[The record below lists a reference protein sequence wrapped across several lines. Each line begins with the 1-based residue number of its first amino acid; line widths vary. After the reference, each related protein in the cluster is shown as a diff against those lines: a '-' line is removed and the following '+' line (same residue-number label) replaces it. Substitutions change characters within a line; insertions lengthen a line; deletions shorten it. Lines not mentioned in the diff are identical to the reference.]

1 MFAFIIR
8 HPLALSA
15 AVLLHVVI
23 AIGLVFGSFDD
34 EPILKVSLQSDSEE
48 AEITQVKQI
57 EPMKTF
63 AVDSALVKE
72 QLAKIKQQ
80 DAAKRKEQEELKKR
94 SEAEKRRLAALKQQ
108 QVEEKRKAELA
119 QKQALA
125 EKRRA
130 EEAKRQAQIEK
141 QRVEAEQKR
150 AAEAKRLAEQAKKEA
165 QLAEKKREE
174 AKKRVAEAEKKR
186 QAEEAKKLALQE
198 QIKQQNAEKKRL
210 EEAALQARL
219 QKEQQEAESA
229 LQQQIAAEEARRR
242 QTAKEK
248 ELKSLRDTYISSI
261 AASVKDNWRT
271 AAKVSDDAQC
281 VLSITQTP
289 KGMISGVKV
298 EECNKF
304 ANEQFKKDAVKAVY
318 RAEPLP
324 APPVKEL
331 FERNIKFI
339 FNP

>member
-1 MFAFIIR
+1 MFAFVIR

-34 EPILKVSLQSDSEE
+34 DPILKVTLQSDSEE
-48 AEITQVKQI
+48 GEITQVKQV

-80 DAAKRKEQEELKKR
+80 EEAKRKEQEALKKR
-94 SEAEKRRLAALKQQ
+94 SEAEKRRLADLQKQQ
-108 QVEEKRKAELA
+108 LEEKRKTELA
-119 QKQALA
+119 KKQALA

-141 QRVEAEQKR
+141 QRVAAEQKR

-165 QLAEKKREE
+165 VLAEKKREE
-174 AKKRVAEAEKKR
+174 AKKLVAAAEKQR
-186 QAEEAKKLALQE
+186 QEEEAKKRALQE
-198 QIKQQNAEKKRL
+198 QIKKQNAEKKRL

-219 QKEQQEAESA
+219 QKEQQEAETA
-229 LQQQIAAEEARRR
+229 LQQQIAAEEAKRR
-242 QTAKEK
+242 QAAKEK
-248 ELKSLRDTYISSI
+248 EMQSLRETYISSI

-271 AAKVSDDAQC
+271 AAKVSDEAQC

-298 EECNKF
+298 EQCNKF
-304 ANEQFKKDAVKAVY
+304 ANEQFQKDAVKAVY